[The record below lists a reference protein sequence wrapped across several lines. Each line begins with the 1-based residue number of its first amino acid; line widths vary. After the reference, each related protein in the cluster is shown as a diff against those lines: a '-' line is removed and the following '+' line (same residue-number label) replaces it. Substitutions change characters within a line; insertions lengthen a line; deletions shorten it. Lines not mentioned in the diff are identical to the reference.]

1 MSRLT
6 IPTHSEMSLDEDRD
20 SHADEDSVDSSLRLP
35 ANAFRSSQ
43 GGPTANIIGKL
54 RPKLLR

>member
-1 MSRLT
+1 
-6 IPTHSEMSLDEDRD
+6 MSLDEDRD